1 MQPIFSAF
9 RGLVGAWVKR
19 DLSRAS
25 QNLLDR
31 VQIRYDDSDGDDDDD
46 DCLLRL
52 SNVTDS
58 TWLAKKFISV
68 FSIDLK
74 PEQTFLANSIFYSYY
89 LI

>member
-1 MQPIFSAF
+1 M
-9 RGLVGAWVKR
+9 KR

-25 QNLLDR
+25 QNLLDP
-31 VQIRYDDSDGDDDDD
+31 VQIRYEDSDGDDDDD

-58 TWLAKKFISV
+58 TWLAKKFIL
-68 FSIDLK
+68 FLSINIK